1 MDSRVYEACLTTAPE
16 IFNKSLAM
24 KNMTRL
30 AISSVTTSIQIAFE
44 IDN

>member
-1 MDSRVYEACLTTAPE
+1 MDSRVYEACLTAPE